1 MANSRRRT
9 QTKTKPSFNAWKQF
23 LLGFFVL
30 FSAMTFS
37 SLYLFKTASL
47 PFSKAKEQAVEVAR
61 KYTGLQEV
69 SGVSIYNGKETYYH
83 VSGQNAT
90 GEDLFVLV
98 PEKSANIFVYRP
110 TEGISREEAEAR
122 ALENG
127 AQDIERTVLGY
138 TDQHAIWEVKAGTA
152 YYVIDFK
159 TGELLQKEG
168 L

>member
-1 MANSRRRT
+1 M
-9 QTKTKPSFNAWKQF
+9 
-23 LLGFFVL
+23 LGFFVL
-30 FSAMTFS
+30 LSAITFS
-37 SLYLFKTASL
+37 SLYLLREAAQ
-47 PFSKAKEQAVEVAR
+47 PFTRAKEQAATIAQ
-61 KYTGLQEV
+61 KYTGLQTV
-69 SGVSIYNGKETYYH
+69 SQVTTYNGKETYYN
-83 VSGQNAT
+83 VSGQNAS

-110 TEGISREEAEAR
+110 TEGISQAEAEAR

-127 AQDIERTVLGY
+127 ASEIERTVLGY
-138 TDQHAIWEVKAGTA
+138 IDQHTVWEVKSGRA